1 MEDQLKGASR
11 SLGMWGI
18 LSVIFGILIL
28 AWPGITL
35 KAFLIV
41 LAVYLLASG
50 FVLLVGSLLQR
61 ENHWILG
68 AILGAISVVAG
79 LYVFA
84 NPSISALVVL
94 SLIAIWAVVAGTLQ
108 VVAGFEGKNN
118 WWLILSGVVLVAF
131 GFYIFSNPGAGALVL
146 IWIIGLS
153 AIISGVL
160 SAVGAARLG
169 ALERR

>member
-79 LYVFA
+79 
-84 NPSISALVVL
+84 
-94 SLIAIWAVVAGTLQ
+94 TLQ

-131 GFYIFSNPGAGALVL
+131 GFYIFAKPGAGALVL

>member
-18 LSVIFGILIL
+18 LSIIFGILVL

-41 LAVYLLASG
+41 LAIYLLASG

-61 ENHWILG
+61 DNNWVLG
-68 AILGAISVVAG
+68 AILGAVSVIAG

-84 NPSISALVVL
+84 NPQISALVVL
-94 SLIAIWAVVAGTLQ
+94 SLIAIWAIVFGALDM
-108 VVAGFEGKNN
+108 VAGFEGKNN
-118 WWLILSGVVLVAF
+118 WWMILSGVVLVLF
-131 GFYIFSNPGAGALVL
+131 GFYIFAKPGAGALAL

-153 AIISGVL
+153 SIISGVL
-160 SAVGAARLG
+160 TAVGAVRLG

>member
-28 AWPGITL
+28 AWPGISL

-41 LAVYLLASG
+41 LAVYLVASG

-68 AILGAISVVAG
+68 AVIGVISVVGG

-94 SLIAIWAVVAGTLQ
+94 SLIAIWAIVAGTLQ
-108 VVAGFEGKNN
+108 VVAGFEGRNN
-118 WWLILSGVVLVAF
+118 WWLILSGVVLVLF
-131 GFYIFSNPGAGALVL
+131 GFYIFAKPGAGALVL
-146 IWIIGLS
+146 LWIIGLS

-160 SAVGAARLG
+160 SAIAASRLG
-169 ALERR
+169 ALERH